1 MRKKYI
7 YIAPFFWGFFSL
19 LSIIQTELSF
29 LLAASAAAAA
39 AEEADEGGAVTLKRC
54 TLLPTWWL
62 LEWVHGGRGGR
73 GRVDET

>member
-1 MRKKYI
+1 M
-7 YIAPFFWGFFSL
+7 
-19 LSIIQTELSF
+19 
-29 LLAASAAAAA
+29 LAASAAAAA

-62 LEWVHGGRGGR
+62 LELVHGGRGGR